1 MTKPTVLENR
11 LAQLMFRLLKLRL
24 GEMPRLDVDLTFSQM
39 ELMGY
44 VMHSPNCHVQDIA
57 DGLELTPPTVS
68 VAVRRLEEE
77 GWLERQPDP
86 QDGRAFIIS
95 LTSESIEMLQR
106 ANSARDK
113 GIRKFL
119 IGLAPNEQE
128 QLINLLEKAIKAA
141 EFRKRE
147 ALTKS
152 K

>member
-11 LAQLMFRLLKLRL
+11 LAQLMLRLLKLRL

-44 VMHSPNCHVQDIA
+44 VNHSPNCHVQDIA

-68 VAVRRLEEE
+68 VAVRRLEEA

-106 ANSARDK
+106 ANSARGK

-141 EFRKRE
+141 ELRKHE
-147 ALTKS
+147 A
-152 K
+152 

>member
-1 MTKPTVLENR
+1 MTKPTELENR
-11 LAQLMFRLLKLRL
+11 LAQLMIRLIKLRL
-24 GEMPRLDVDLTFSQM
+24 GEMPRLDVELTFSQM

-44 VMHSPNCHVQDIA
+44 VMQSPNCHVQDIA

-68 VAVRRLEEE
+68 VAIRRLEEA

-95 LTSESIEMLQR
+95 LTSESMEMLQR
-106 ANSARDK
+106 ANSARDM

-128 QLINLLEKAIKAA
+128 QLINLLEKAIRAA
-141 EFRKRE
+141 ELRKHE
-147 ALTKS
+147 ALTKPQ
-152 K
+152 